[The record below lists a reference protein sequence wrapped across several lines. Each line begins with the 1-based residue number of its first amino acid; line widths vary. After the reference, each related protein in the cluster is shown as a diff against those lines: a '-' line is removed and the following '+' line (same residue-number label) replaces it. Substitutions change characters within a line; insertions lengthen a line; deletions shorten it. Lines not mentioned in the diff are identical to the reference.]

1 MNEKSFESRR
11 VRTHP
16 WTRSESIGAA
26 LCSASLIEVGASCVI
41 FRATFNA
48 QRPTLNIQLQRLS
61 VELRENVPGFVA
73 LPDFRVALREHRQ
86 GRRIIRQLDRFL
98 VFGDE
103 ALYYAK
109 LAAQTAKSDCSRDE
123 LRTFESS

>member
-48 QRPTLNIQLQRLS
+48 QRPTLNIQLQRLG

-73 LPDFRVALREHRQ
+73 LPDSRVALREHRQ
-86 GRRIIRQLDRFL
+86 GRRIIR
-98 VFGDE
+98 
-103 ALYYAK
+103 
-109 LAAQTAKSDCSRDE
+109 
-123 LRTFESS
+123 

>member
-26 LCSASLIEVGASCVI
+26 LCSAFLIEVGASCVI

-48 QRPTLNIQLQRLS
+48 QRPTLNIQLQRLG

-86 GRRIIRQLDRFL
+86 GRPIIR
-98 VFGDE
+98 
-103 ALYYAK
+103 
-109 LAAQTAKSDCSRDE
+109 
-123 LRTFESS
+123 